1 MNIAFRV
8 DASSQIGTGHLM
20 RCMALADALKRC
32 GAVTRFVSRH
42 MPDHLRNM
50 LITQGHEFVLIDR
63 SPHEAISSDLGHAHW
78 LGTSQQADAQDTI
91 QALSDSTW
99 DWLVVDHYALDV
111 RWETSLR
118 QKTKNILVIDDIA
131 DRNHDC
137 NVLLDQNLYADM
149 SSRYDGRV
157 PTHCQLLLG
166 PRYAL
171 LRDEFRKLHEQA
183 KPRTGQIRRI
193 LVFFG
198 GVDAENYTGRAIEA
212 LVKIDIP
219 ELHVDVVIGSQHPH
233 RAQIQGKC
241 TQYGFVCHVQTSQM
255 AELMAA
261 ADLAIGAG
269 GSSNWE
275 RCCLGLPS
283 LLTAI
288 AENQVLANSAL
299 AEFGAVDYLGKSS
312 KVSVD
317 KWRRALTSR
326 LHSDWLTLT
335 SSRALGLVDGLGIQ
349 RLMDT
354 MKIT

>member
-20 RCMALADALKRC
+20 RCMALADALKKR
-32 GAVTRFVSRH
+32 GSVTRFVSRH
-42 MPDHLRNM
+42 VPDHLRDM
-50 LITQGHEFVLIDR
+50 LITKGHDFVMLE
-63 SPHEAISSDLGHAHW
+63 SNPSNAIQCDLAHAHW
-78 LGTSQQADAQDTI
+78 LGTSQQADAQETI
-91 QALSDSTW
+91 KALSDSTW
-99 DWLVVDHYALDV
+99 DWLVVDHYALDAH
-111 RWETSLR
+111 WETTLR
-118 QKTKNILVIDDIA
+118 QKFKHILVIDDIA

-137 NVLLDQNLYADM
+137 DVLLDQNLYADM
-149 SSRYDGRV
+149 ISRYSGKV

-171 LRDEFRKLHEQA
+171 LREEFRQLHEQA
-183 KPRTGQIRRI
+183 KPRTSKVKRI

-198 GVDAENYTGRAIEA
+198 GIDAENYTGRAIEA
-212 LVKIDIP
+212 LVKIGDP
-219 ELHVDVVIGSQHPH
+219 HLHVDVVIGAQHPY
-233 RAQIQGKC
+233 RTKIEAEC
-241 TQYGFVCHVQTSQM
+241 AQYGFVCHVQTSQM
-255 AELMAA
+255 AKLMAA

-283 LLTAI
+283 LLAAI
-288 AENQVLANSAL
+288 AENQVLANTAL
-299 AEFGAVDYLGKSS
+299 AELGGADYLGKSS

-317 KWRRALTSR
+317 KWCGALTSR